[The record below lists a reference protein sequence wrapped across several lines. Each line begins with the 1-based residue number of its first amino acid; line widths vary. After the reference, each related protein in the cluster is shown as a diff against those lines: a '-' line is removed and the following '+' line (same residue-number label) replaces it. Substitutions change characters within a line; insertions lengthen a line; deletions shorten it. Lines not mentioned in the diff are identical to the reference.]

1 MTEISFRFPV
11 FFGSTAYPCGAALD
25 SLSCDYSHQFTA
37 VGDLNEDGLPD
48 LVVYVID
55 KFGTVQIRDE
65 GEIDVLL
72 NDSFRKGFEAL
83 PVSSGDNKTAAV

>member
-1 MTEISFRFPV
+1 M
-11 FFGSTAYPCGAALD
+11 
-25 SLSCDYSHQFTA
+25 
-37 VGDLNEDGLPD
+37 GDLNEDGLPD

-72 NDSFRKGFEAL
+72 NDSFRKINKEHVPPAATKT
-83 PVSSGDNKTAAV
+83 KTAAGS